1 MIDTIENSLKDVIE
15 PLEGELYRYAED
27 QERSV
32 TRPLVG
38 SLEEHDV
45 LEEILEG
52 AKPSYPA
59 NTEEYHYLLKT
70 PFRYPPL
77 PYGSRFGRKHERGI
91 LYASETY
98 AALQMEMAFYRF
110 SFYHDME
117 QPPAHIKT
125 QHVFFAFDY
134 HAFAGLNLADLD
146 DDYTQH
152 RLRHPSDYS
161 LTQAIGSWAREQDI
175 QALRYWSARTAT
187 PESNVA
193 ILEPLAITGPP
204 RPMCN
209 FTVYASEELVS
220 VTTGSH
226 IQSDFDRDIPL
237 DALLVNGQLPRPAA

>member
-1 MIDTIENSLKDVIE
+1 MIDAIENSLQAVIQ
-15 PLEGELYRYAED
+15 PLGGELYRFAED

-38 SLEEHDV
+38 SLEEHEV

-52 AKPSYPA
+52 TKPPYPA
-59 NTEEYHYLLKT
+59 NTEDYHYLLKT

-98 AALQMEMAFYRF
+98 AALQMEVAYYRF

-117 QPPAHIKT
+117 QPPAYIKT
-125 QHVFFAFDY
+125 QHVLFAFDY
-134 HAFAGLNLADLD
+134 HAFAGLNLAGLD
-146 DDYTQH
+146 DDDMQH

-161 LTQAIGSWAREQDI
+161 LTQAIGSWAREQEI
-175 QALRYWSARTAT
+175 QALRYWSARAAT

-193 ILEPLAITGPP
+193 ILDPLAIAGPP
-204 RPMCN
+204 RPTFN
-209 FTVYASEELVS
+209 FTVYVSEELVS
-220 VTTGSH
+220 LTTGSH
-226 IQSDFDRDIPL
+226 MQSEFDRDIPL